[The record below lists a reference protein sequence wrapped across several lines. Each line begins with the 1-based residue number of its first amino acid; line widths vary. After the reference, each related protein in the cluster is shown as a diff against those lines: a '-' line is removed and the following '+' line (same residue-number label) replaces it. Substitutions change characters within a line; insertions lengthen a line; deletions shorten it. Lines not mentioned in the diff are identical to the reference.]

1 MTFYLRYLLAYAR
14 IAAIDLASQI
24 SPLYIIFTSSSGEYS
39 YTSRNSFSSRCCL
52 DGCKSLARYIS
63 MRSLQN
69 ATVVATLIRNSRLSE
84 RYPVSSSSSL
94 DAHSI
99 VGSVTE
105 SRLQAIYSQLHFCT
119 VLPSGYYR
127 YPVPAVPLPLLYGVP
142 HNPIQQYC
150 R

>member
-84 RYPVSSSSSL
+84 RYPVSYSSSL

-105 SRLQAIYSQLHFCT
+105 SRL
-119 VLPSGYYR
+119 
-127 YPVPAVPLPLLYGVP
+127 PAGISSDIQSTALLYCFTIRILPLSSTGSTAAAPLR
-142 HNPIQQYC
+142 C
-150 R
+150 ST